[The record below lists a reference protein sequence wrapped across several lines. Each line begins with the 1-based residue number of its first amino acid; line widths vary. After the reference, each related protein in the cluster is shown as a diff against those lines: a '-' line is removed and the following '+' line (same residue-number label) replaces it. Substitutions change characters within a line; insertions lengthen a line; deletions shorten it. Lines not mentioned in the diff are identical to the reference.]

1 MAEGAMDNALKVVR
15 IVAIVAILIVA
26 LIVALSPS
34 TFYAPVPRTILFW
47 LSAIM
52 PALLL
57 GAEAANT
64 TVRLKLPTLVI
75 TSTGAFAVCLAGLY
89 FLTKMAK
96 PEQQIAVYD
105 VVDKQGQPVLLD
117 VPGILDVKTTN
128 TGLSVTHFE
137 KGNTIVLIFPEQVAE
152 CVLNIKEASVDSRAT
167 PVTVGYA
174 GNYRRTITLP

>member
-1 MAEGAMDNALKVVR
+1 MDTALKIVR
-15 IVAIVAILIVA
+15 LGAVAAILVVA
-26 LIVALSPS
+26 LIVALSPN
-34 TFYAPVPRTILFW
+34 TFYSPVPRTILFW

-64 TVRLKLPTLVI
+64 TVNFKLPTLVF
-75 TSTGAFAVCLAGLY
+75 TSTGAFAVCIVGLY

-105 VVDKQGQPVLLD
+105 VVDKSGQPVMLD
-117 VPGILDVKTTN
+117 APGILDVKTSN

-137 KGNTIVLIFPEQVAE
+137 RGNTIVLIFPEQVSD
-152 CVLNIKEASVDSRAT
+152 CTLNIRETSLDTKPT
-167 PVTVGYA
+167 PVSVGYA
-174 GNYRRTITLP
+174 GSYRRTVTLP